1 MSEKINFN
9 TEGETNVTEV
19 GEETAL
25 RKTNIIDMGKAE
37 ISHAGKG
44 DWDDFEAFESS
55 NEKEGEYVAPPE
67 EGTDLDEVL
76 KRAKAS
82 HVGRKILSLKSL
94 RMVA

>member
-1 MSEKINFN
+1 MSEKNNFN
-9 TEGETNVTEV
+9 TKGDTNVES
-19 GEETAL
+19 GETAL
-25 RKTNIIDMGKAE
+25 RKTNIIDMEAAE
-37 ISHAGKG
+37 VKHAGKG

-67 EGTDLDEVL
+67 ANVDLDEVL

-94 RMVA
+94 RLAA

>member
-9 TEGETNVTEV
+9 TKGETNVED
-19 GEETAL
+19 GETVL
-25 RKTNIIDMGKAE
+25 RKTNIIDMENAE
-37 ISHAGKG
+37 VKHAGQG

-55 NEKEGEYVAPPE
+55 NKREGEYVAPPE
-67 EGTDLDEVL
+67 DDVDLDAVL

-94 RMVA
+94 RLAV